1 MPAYGADDAKNGD
14 EGVVLDE
21 LGDGELTSVSVTP
34 ELPTQVTPLP
44 AVMDT
49 SKPASRRLSRDAMLH
64 RGPSA
69 LWDEGQEWILIF
81 DRLLN
86 GPGRKSRECSCEPRE
101 VRRELHELC
110 LTIRVLLVYV
120 PND

>member
-1 MPAYGADDAKNGD
+1 MPAYRADDAKNGD

-21 LGDGELTSVSVTP
+21 PTDGELASVASVASEVMSVSSDV
-34 ELPTQVTPLP
+34 
-44 AVMDT
+44 A
-49 SKPASRRLSRDAMLH
+49 SKPARRRLSREAMLH

-86 GPGRKSRECSCEPRE
+86 GGAGGRRSRECSCEPRD
-101 VRRELHELC
+101 VRRE
-110 LTIRVLLVYV
+110 
-120 PND
+120 